1 MNEERKMKKG
11 KARKKRKRIRRRR
24 KRKRRK
30 AGRKLITLTRNHIT
44 IPVVAMNNAMTRM
57 IG

>member
-24 KRKRRK
+24 KRRK
-30 AGRKLITLTRNHIT
+30 AGRKLIKLTRNHIT